1 MNKYSKKARTKKLK
15 KHGGGKN
22 TLSRKQKKL
31 RRIKRL
37 KKEELSKNPLY
48 CSPSAKKNR
57 VVSDSCFTKDA
68 IEKITKAYNRKNPYN
83 TIQNHLT
90 PKQKW
95 QTLRQSMRRISNCD
109 QDKCW
114 IESIPLDHR
123 EKNMLKAQLFVP
135 PIPSEWNENPNTW
148 LTNFD
153 IEKVLNQYEKSHPE
167 FHFIG
172 PSPIDYDTRPTNDDC
187 VCNKLCNF
195 SLQEELAKGK
205 KKIGIVFNLDPHNK
219 GGSHWVAMFI
229 DLEDDFVFYF
239 NSTGER
245 IQKQIHK
252 FKENVVN
259 QGMSQLNKKINYYVN
274 MYEHQRSNTECGMY
288 CLYFIITCLL
298 REIDILRDTNI
309 GGTSKLHKMSE
320 EELVEYFTKGRI
332 SDDLVETYRKI
343 LFSGAG
349 GTKVPP

>member
-1 MNKYSKKARTKKLK
+1 MNGLKNNKTRANKLK
-15 KHGGGKN
+15 KHKGGK
-22 TLSRKQKKL
+22 TKMSRKQ

-57 VVSDSCFTKDA
+57 VVSGSCFTKDA
-68 IEKITKAYNRKNPYN
+68 IEKITHAYNHKNPSN
-83 TIQNHLT
+83 AIQKHLT

-95 QTLRQSMRRISNCD
+95 QTLRQSMKRISNCD

-114 IESIPLDHR
+114 IESIPLDNR

-135 PIPSEWNENPNTW
+135 PSPSEWKQNPNTW

-153 IEKVLNQYEKSHPE
+153 IEKVLNQYESSHPE
-167 FHFIG
+167 FHFMG
-172 PSPIDYDTRPTNDDC
+172 PSPIDYDTRPNNNTDC

-205 KKIGIVFNLDPHNK
+205 KKIGIVFNLDRHTG

-252 FKENVVN
+252 FKENIVN
-259 QGMSQLNKKINYYVN
+259 QGKTLLNKNIKYHVN
-274 MYEHQRSNTECGMY
+274 TLEHQRSNTECGMY

-298 REIDILRDTNI
+298 REIDILRETNT
-309 GGTSKLHKMSE
+309 GGGGELYKMSV
-320 EELVEYFTKGRI
+320 EELVEYFTKGRV
-332 SDDLVETYRKI
+332 SDDLVATYRKR
-343 LFSGAG
+343 LFQG